1 MPAHYAVSEA
11 LVVLA
16 AAWAGWMLVRQ
27 GQRLAAGAVALFGV
41 AALIGTV
48 RFAGGLVEQLAPLHR
63 LASQAGGLAGSLLLL
78 LSLAPGAGLV
88 LRPWIGAVLVV
99 AVMGLAMAV
108 PAAGPLLIVA
118 AVAVGGAILA
128 VPTGEP
134 TRRIVSA
141 LAFGLMLADVTLV
154 RSATG
159 LGPATRW
166 HLYHTVIALWLV
178 LLPFCLSRPASS
190 D

>member
-1 MPAHYAVSEA
+1 
-11 LVVLA
+11 
-16 AAWAGWMLVRQ
+16 
-27 GQRLAAGAVALFGV
+27 
-41 AALIGTV
+41 
-48 RFAGGLVEQLAPLHR
+48 
-63 LASQAGGLAGSLLLL
+63 
-78 LSLAPGAGLV
+78 
-88 LRPWIGAVLVV
+88 
-99 AVMGLAMAV
+99 MAV
-108 PAAGPLLIVA
+108 PATGPLLIIA
-118 AVAVGGAILA
+118 AVAIGGAILA
-128 VPTGEP
+128 VPPGDP
-134 TRRIVSA
+134 AKRVVSA